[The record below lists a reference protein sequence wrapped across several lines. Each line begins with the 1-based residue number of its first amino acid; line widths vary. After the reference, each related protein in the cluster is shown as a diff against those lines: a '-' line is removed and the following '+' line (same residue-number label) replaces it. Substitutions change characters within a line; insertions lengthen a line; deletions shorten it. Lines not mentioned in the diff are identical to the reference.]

1 MSTATQILLL
11 KVAAVLLIA
20 SLVSG
25 CATHPVTIGSLAP
38 LQDESENGEVL
49 KGVEKGMSTGAVVGI
64 VVAVVA
70 VAGSAGDSGG
80 DTQEPSPQPITCP
93 RGQIRR
99 GTQCVTPAPT
109 CLNGQTLVNG
119 VCTTPPPT
127 CTGIQTLVNGVCVT
141 PPPTPVCENGEKLMN
156 GECVSI
162 CRDGF
167 VVNGNVCDPTFLYT
181 FTTAFNNL
189 VPSYGDLATNY
200 CERIKSSSSNVRYII
215 ANNAGVHQRTV
226 ARYADLL
233 GQCIEEIKGV
243 MTAHKWI
250 DVMRVDDGDPIFI
263 FEGGRFQPLAG
274 DIIVM
279 PVLFNSNMPQARVEV
294 DEDDI
299 PPGGF
304 PWVIIHAGDND
315 DDLDD
320 PFRNFAIESVEI
332 LMANLDKGVDNF
344 AILTSSTGNYL
355 RCVDGSDSKREFPE
369 RYYKSICPH
378 FIAFSPRTLIPPTA
392 EQLEGTTNRKFFD
405 ILYAGLDPGFESGG
419 GTSLSSAGVG
429 VILTAIMKIYDL
441 QRADQ
446 ALDIL
451 FAAAVPT
458 EGIGARGVVNLEMLF
473 NAEGILRT
481 LDDTLGILGLKTA
494 LQSMSLPFGS
504 NSVEIEMTD
513 NFGRPLN
520 VGFDVA
526 RSYGFE
532 SVVCRTFC
540 SNHKLTNWLSVDFGD
555 NLIGTGFHLG
565 NLSLSFKENV
575 NGSKDFF
582 GNHLGSGSVERS
594 VTSLSYKTKFVELS
608 SYKDDRN
615 AKAFGLGID
624 GSVYSHSLK
633 FNLPLKKVRFDL
645 SLTSK
650 EFSGSVNAG
659 GYSLDLANIKQKDI
673 TLKAVIPF

>member
-1 MSTATQILLL
+1 MDTSNKILLL
-11 KVAAVLLIA
+11 KKVVAVFFIA
-20 SLVSG
+20 SLLSG
-25 CATHPVTIGSLAP
+25 CITRLSIKLP

-49 KGVEKGMSTGAVVGI
+49 KRVEKGMSTGAVVGI

-70 VAGSAGDSGG
+70 VVGSAGDSGG
-80 DTQEPSPQPITCP
+80 DTQEPPQPITCP
-93 RGQIRR
+93 RGQVRR
-99 GTQCVTPAPT
+99 GTQCVTPPPT
-109 CLNGQTLVNG
+109 CLNGQTLVDG
-119 VCTTPPPT
+119 VCTTPPT

-167 VVNGNVCDPTFLYT
+167 VVNGDVCDPTFLYT

-189 VPSYGDLATNY
+189 VPGYGDLATNY
-200 CERIKSSSSNVRYII
+200 CERIKSSSSNVRYVLS
-215 ANNAGVHQRTV
+215 NNAGDHQKSV
-226 ARYADLL
+226 ARYAKLL
-233 GQCIEEIKGV
+233 AQCIEEVEGKKV
-243 MTAHKWI
+243 AHKWLEI
-250 DVMRVDDGDPIFI
+250 IEIPNAGSSSSLFTGGDY
-263 FEGGRFQPLAG
+263 EPLAG
-274 DIIVM
+274 DIIVA
-279 PVLFNSNMPQARVEV
+279 PLLFNGGFSHASFEV
-294 DEDDI
+294 PEDDI
-299 PPGGF
+299 PAGGF
-304 PWVIIHAGDND
+304 SWVSISAGDND

-320 PFRNFAIESVEI
+320 PFRNLSVEAVERLI
-332 LMANLDKGVDNF
+332 ANIDKGVDNF

-369 RYYKSICPH
+369 RYYTSICPY
-378 FIAFSPRTLIPPTA
+378 FIAFPFRTLVPPTA

-405 ILYAGLDPGFESGG
+405 ILYAGLDPDFESGT
-419 GTSLSSAGVG
+419 GTSFSSAGVG

-504 NSVEIEMTD
+504 NSIEIKMTD

-526 RSYGFE
+526 RSYGFQ
-532 SVVCRTFC
+532 SVVCKTFC

-624 GSVYSHSLK
+624 GSVYSHSVK
-633 FNLPLKKVRFDL
+633 FNLPLKKVHFDL

-673 TLKAVIPF
+673 TFKAVIPF